1 MHCKDLL
8 SMEQLKDSLHLVAGE
23 QGLGRSVR
31 WIYFADCIECVKD
44 QDNLAQWIHGG

>member
-23 QGLGRSVR
+23 QGLGRS
-31 WIYFADCIECVKD
+31 
-44 QDNLAQWIHGG
+44 GGGFILRTALNA

>member
-23 QGLGRSVR
+23 QGLGRFEIGRAYARYDAAV
-31 WIYFADCIECVKD
+31 
-44 QDNLAQWIHGG
+44 